1 MSMDEKKIVSKL
13 STIGILG
20 NVLLAAFKLISG
32 ILGNSGAMI
41 SDAVHSLS
49 DVFATLIAY
58 VGVLMSKRPED
69 KEHPYGHE
77 RLECVASLI
86 LGIILAVTG
95 LGIGYTGIH
104 KIIEPSELEVPTLLP
119 LIAAVVSIVVK
130 EGMFW
135 YTMYYAKKL
144 DSSAFKADAW
154 HHRSDA
160 ISSVGSFIGIGL
172 AKIGYQIMDPIA
184 SIIICLCIL
193 KVSFDI
199 TKDALEKMLD
209 TSCSKEFEDDVQ
221 NFIKQQQGVEGI
233 DLFHTRQFGNKVY
246 VELEISVDRNRTLVE
261 AHEIAETVH
270 KNLEEQFPSIKHVMI
285 HVNPSEN

>member
-49 DVFATLIAY
+49 DVFATLIEY
-58 VGVLMSKRPED
+58 IGVLMSKRPED

-172 AKIGYQIMDPIA
+172 AKIGYPIMDPIA

-221 NFIKQQQGVEGI
+221 NFVKQQQGVEGI